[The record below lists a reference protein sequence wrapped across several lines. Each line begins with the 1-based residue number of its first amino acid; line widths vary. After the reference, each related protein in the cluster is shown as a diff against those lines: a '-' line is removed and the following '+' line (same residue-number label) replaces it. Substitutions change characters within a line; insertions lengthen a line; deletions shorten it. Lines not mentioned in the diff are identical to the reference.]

1 MRFANLGPMGHVEDA
16 YSDCL
21 KALCRT
27 VLGTRTAESK
37 TRGAHQVPSM
47 ADSARDFSVA
57 IGEEIL
63 AWLRA
68 QGFSPTTKAKT
79 DANEIGAALGPAIQQ
94 FLEDTLNHPDGMQRI
109 RPVVWGFQPGGKI
122 STTAQYRHLDV
133 LQRLHKSPGRLAVAP
148 KQNGPKAAAEASEEL
163 TETLVALSGEYIVK
177 PDLLVLRPPIAES
190 ELNPAKQPPA
200 FNPPTGELADLRR
213 VYGTGTA
220 AKTYPLCHANIS
232 LKWTIRSDR
241 VQNIRTEAIQMIR
254 QRRGPMPRMVAV
266 TAEPLPSRLESVA
279 RGTGELDAVYH
290 VALHPL
296 IQGLENLATGGSFQ
310 ASAEKALPVI
320 YALRDAGRLKDLTDL
335 PFDLAS

>member
-1 MRFANLGPMGHVEDA
+1 MGQVEDA
-16 YSDCL
+16 YRDCIR
-21 KALCRT
+21 ALCKT
-27 VLGTRTAESK
+27 VLGTRKARS
-37 TRGAHQVPSM
+37 GALVPSM

-63 AWLRA
+63 ADLRS
-68 QGFSPTTKAKT
+68 QRFRPTKTAVT
-79 DANEIGAALGPAIQQ
+79 DANQIGAALGPAIEQ
-94 FLEDTLNHPDGMQRI
+94 FLEDTLNHANGMQRI
-109 RPVVWGFQPGGKI
+109 RPVTWKFQPGGKI

-133 LQRLHKSPGRLAVAP
+133 LQRLHESPDRLAVAP
-148 KQNGPKAAAEASEEL
+148 KKSGAKAAAEAAEER

-177 PDLLVLRPPIAES
+177 PDLLVLRPPITDA
-190 ELNPAKQPPA
+190 ELNPARRPPA
-200 FNPPTGELADLRR
+200 FTLPTGELADLRR
-213 VYGTGTA
+213 VYGTGRS

-241 VQNIRTEAIQMIR
+241 VQNIRTEALQMIR
-254 QRRGPMPRMVAV
+254 QRRGPMPRIVAV

-296 IQGLENLATGGSFQ
+296 IKGLENLAVGGSHQ
-310 ASAEKALPVI
+310 AAAEKALPVI